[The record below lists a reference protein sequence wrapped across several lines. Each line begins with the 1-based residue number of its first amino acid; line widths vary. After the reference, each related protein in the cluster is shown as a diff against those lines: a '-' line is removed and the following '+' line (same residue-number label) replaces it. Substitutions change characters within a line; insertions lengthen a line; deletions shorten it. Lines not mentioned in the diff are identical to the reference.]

1 MQGNTWRP
9 RNIIR
14 QMYLSHRL
22 ASRPVAIPFLPSSLR
37 SFHPPSRIVCTF
49 SSNVE
54 RISARVIAR
63 PGKKPMPWKTWTFVN
78 LPSRA
83 SSTCKRFIHRV
94 VVASDPP
101 RLIPPENAHTP
112 SFLIPN
118 IFFPFLLSFSS
129 SFLFFFEQ
137 QREGQRFRVEW
148 DPWRSRKVEIESC
161 DGASSANVSFPRDF
175 WCFLNKPIFSLVL
188 ELVSLSLSLF
198 HLDAKV
204 SENSI
209 NSSSTR
215 TRSINHR
222 SRIIRR
228 LAVQRSIP
236 ASSMSRRIIHF
247 ARLDYPRTRA
257 LRHAW
262 WSNGRIVPLPSFLP
276 FDSCTPFVL
285 VNYLGERSQWLMP
298 PAGNMF
304 YNFYGYRV
312 FNPRDIRTVRDDS
325 GFSDLEEWGYI
336 EGKGENER

>member
-1 MQGNTWRP
+1 
-9 RNIIR
+9 
-14 QMYLSHRL
+14 MYLSHRL
-22 ASRPVAIPFLPSSLR
+22 ASRPVAIPLLPSSLR

-101 RLIPPENAHTP
+101 RLIPPENTHTP

-118 IFFPFLLSFSS
+118 IFLFLFFFLSLLLFFFFSNSNERGKDFELNGIPGEAGKWRLNLATVQVRPTFPFHAISDVSSTNRSSLSFSS
-129 SFLFFFEQ
+129 S
-137 QREGQRFRVEW
+137 
-148 DPWRSRKVEIESC
+148 
-161 DGASSANVSFPRDF
+161 
-175 WCFLNKPIFSLVL
+175 
-188 ELVSLSLSLF
+188 SLSLSLF

-298 PAGNMF
+298 PAGNMY

-312 FNPRDIRTVRDDS
+312 FNPRDIRTVRDEVRFGIFRS
-325 GFSDLEEWGYI
+325 GRVRLYRREGREWKVI
-336 EGKGENER
+336 NAGKVYNK